1 MGKARGMSCF
11 GQSQGNELFWA
22 NQMLG
27 ESLLNRLVQ
36 VKKVKNFAFIHYN
49 DRSSALAAIDAMHE
63 EQVASLDMLI
73 SLP

>member
-1 MGKARGMSCF
+1 MGKTRG
-11 GQSQGNELFWA
+11 LVY
-22 NQMLG
+22 
-27 ESLLNRLVQ
+27 LLINCLVQ

>member
-1 MGKARGMSCF
+1 
-11 GQSQGNELFWA
+11 
-22 NQMLG
+22 MLG

-63 EQVASLDMLI
+63 EQVSRLYMLL
-73 SLP
+73 SVP